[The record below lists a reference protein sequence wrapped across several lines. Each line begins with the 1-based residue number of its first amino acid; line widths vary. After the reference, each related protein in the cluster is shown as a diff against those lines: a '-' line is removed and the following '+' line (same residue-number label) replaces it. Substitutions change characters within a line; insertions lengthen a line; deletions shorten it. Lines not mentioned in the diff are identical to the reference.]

1 MLLLFGLFLFL
12 VGACL
17 ILLLPVL
24 WGERIFRTYGEGRTV
39 NCPET
44 RAPVSVRFNA
54 LRAAWSGLA
63 GPPKL
68 RLADCTRWPERA
80 DCGQECIPD
89 AVEAKPAPSLSQVS
103 LNQVSLNQ
111 VSLNQVSL
119 NQVSWRTRRVVH
131 LPVLLA
137 GAAAWVLGMAWH
149 SQYLFRPRW
158 TMALG
163 LSDPQT
169 RGLARM
175 LAPHLLSVGACV
187 LFAYGVAGLLR
198 GLGSRTATHGIEVAV
213 ALWLAIFAAIFAA
226 LMAVTSSRVVPDLLW
241 IEGGYTLLGAL
252 LVGAIVGGVPRW
264 VIVGD
269 PQERGIRSRG

>member
-1 MLLLFGLFLFL
+1 MLLLFALFLFV

-17 ILLLPVL
+17 ILLLPAL
-24 WGERIFRTYGEGRTV
+24 WGEQIYHTYREGRPV

-44 RAPVSVRFNA
+44 QAPVSVWFNA
-54 LRAAWSGLA
+54 LQAAWSSLA

-89 AVEAKPAPSLSQVS
+89 AVQAKPAPV
-103 LNQVSLNQ
+103 VDH
-111 VSLNQVSL
+111 VP
-119 NQVSWRTRRVVH
+119 WRTRRVVH

-149 SQYLFRPRW
+149 SEYLFRPRW
-158 TMALG
+158 MMALG
-163 LSDPQT
+163 LSDPRT
-169 RGLARM
+169 RALAEM

-198 GLGSRTATHGIEVAV
+198 WLGSRTLTHGVEVAV
-213 ALWLAIFAAIFAA
+213 ALWVATFAA
-226 LMAVTSSRVVPDLLW
+226 LMVATWSRVAPGLLW
-241 IEGGYTLLGAL
+241 IEGGYTFLGAL
-252 LVGAIVGGVPRW
+252 LIGAIVGGVPRW

-269 PQERGIRSRG
+269 PEERDSRGGG

>member
-1 MLLLFGLFLFL
+1 MLLLFGLVLFL
-12 VGACL
+12 VGVCL
-17 ILLLPVL
+17 ILLLPAL
-24 WGERIFRTYGEGRTV
+24 WGGRIFHAYREGRTV

-44 RAPVSVRFNA
+44 QAPVSVRFNA

-89 AVEAKPAPSLSQVS
+89 AVEAAPAPLLEHV
-103 LNQVSLNQ
+103 L
-111 VSLNQVSL
+111 
-119 NQVSWRTRRVVH
+119 WRTRRVVH

-163 LSDPQT
+163 LSDSQAQS
-169 RGLARM
+169 LARM

-198 GLGSRTATHGIEVAV
+198 WLGSRTAVHGIEVA
-213 ALWLAIFAAIFAA
+213 AGLWVAIFAA
-226 LMAVTSSRVVPDLLW
+226 LMAAISSRVAPGLLW
-241 IEGGYTLLGAL
+241 IEGGYTFLGAL
-252 LVGAIVGGVPRW
+252 LIGAIVGGAPRW

-269 PQERGIRSRG
+269 PEELGSKSRG

>member
-1 MLLLFGLFLFL
+1 MLVLFFLLLFLAGT
-12 VGACL
+12 CL
-17 ILLLPVL
+17 ILLLPLL
-24 WGERIFRTYGEGRTV
+24 WGEQVYHTYREARTV

-44 RAPVSVRFNA
+44 HAPVSVRFNA
-54 LRAAWSGLA
+54 LRAAWSSLSGA
-63 GPPKL
+63 TKL

-89 AVEAKPAPSLSQVS
+89 AMCAKPMTFVDHTP
-103 LNQVSLNQ
+103 
-111 VSLNQVSL
+111 
-119 NQVSWRTRRVVH
+119 WRTRRVVH

-163 LSDPQT
+163 LSDQQAQ
-169 RGLARM
+169 GLARM
-175 LAPHLLSVGACV
+175 MAPHLLSVGACL

-198 GLGSRTATHGIEVAV
+198 RLGSRTLTHGIELAA
-213 ALWLAIFAAIFAA
+213 ALWLAIGAVVMAI
-226 LMAVTSSRVVPDLLW
+226 TWSRVAPELLW
-241 IEGGYTLLGAL
+241 IEGGYTFLGAL
-252 LVGAIVGGVPRW
+252 LIGAIVGGVPRW

-269 PQERGIRSRG
+269 EEERVIRSGE

>member
-1 MLLLFGLFLFL
+1 M
-12 VGACL
+12 
-17 ILLLPVL
+17 L
-24 WGERIFRTYGEGRTV
+24 WGERIFHTYRAGRTV

-44 RAPVSVRFNA
+44 QAPVSVRFNA

-89 AVEAKPAPSLSQVS
+89 AVEAKPAPALS
-103 LNQVSLNQ
+103 
-111 VSLNQVSL
+111 QVSL

-169 RGLARM
+169 QALARM

-198 GLGSRTATHGIEVAV
+198 GLGSRSLTHGVEVAA
-213 ALWLAIFAAIFAA
+213 ALWLAIFAA
-226 LMAVTSSRVVPDLLW
+226 LMAVTSSRAVPDLLW

-252 LVGAIVGGVPRW
+252 LIGAIVGGAPRW

-269 PQERGIRSRG
+269 PQERGSSSGG

>member
-24 WGERIFRTYGEGRTV
+24 WGERIFHTYREGRTV

-44 RAPVSVRFNA
+44 QAPVSVRFNA

-89 AVEAKPAPSLSQVS
+89 AVEAKPAPALSQVS
-103 LNQVSLNQ
+103 LK
-111 VSLNQVSL
+111 
-119 NQVSWRTRRVVH
+119 QVSWRTRRVVH

-169 RGLARM
+169 QALARM
-175 LAPHLLSVGACV
+175 LAPHLLTVGACV

-198 GLGSRTATHGIEVAV
+198 WLGSRTLTHGVEVAA
-213 ALWLAIFAAIFAA
+213 ALWLAIFAAIFAIVT
-226 LMAVTSSRVVPDLLW
+226 AVASSRVVPDLLW

-252 LVGAIVGGVPRW
+252 LIGAIVGGVPRW
-264 VIVGD
+264 VIIAD
-269 PQERGIRSRG
+269 SQERGSRSGG

>member
-12 VGACL
+12 AGACL
-17 ILLLPVL
+17 LLLLPAL
-24 WGERIFRTYGEGRTV
+24 WGEQIYHTYREGRTV

-44 RAPVSVRFNA
+44 HAPVSVRFNA
-54 LRAAWSGLA
+54 LRAAWSSLA
-63 GPPKL
+63 GGPPKL

-89 AVEAKPAPSLSQVS
+89 AVRVKPASWMDHVP
-103 LNQVSLNQ
+103 
-111 VSLNQVSL
+111 
-119 NQVSWRTRRVVH
+119 WRTRRVVH

-158 TMALG
+158 AMALG
-163 LSDPQT
+163 LSGPDT
-169 RGLARM
+169 LTLARM
-175 LAPHLLSVGACV
+175 LAPHLLSAGACV

-198 GLGSRTATHGIEVAV
+198 WLGSRTVTHGIEVAA
-213 ALWLAIFAAIFAA
+213 ALWLLMGAA
-226 LMAVTSSRVVPDLLW
+226 LMAATSSRVAPGLLW
-241 IEGGYTLLGAL
+241 IEGGYTFLGAL
-252 LVGAIVGGVPRW
+252 LIGAIVGGVPRW

-269 PQERGIRSRG
+269 PEERGSRSRG

>member
-1 MLLLFGLFLFL
+1 MLLLFMLLLFLA
-12 VGACL
+12 GACL
-17 ILLLPVL
+17 ILLLPAL
-24 WGERIFRTYGEGRTV
+24 WAEQTYHTYREGRTV

-44 RAPVSVRFNA
+44 HAPVSVRFNA
-54 LRAAWSGLA
+54 LRAAWSGLV

-89 AVEAKPAPSLSQVS
+89 AVRVKPAFFVGHVP
-103 LNQVSLNQ
+103 
-111 VSLNQVSL
+111 
-119 NQVSWRTRRVVH
+119 WRTRRVVH

-149 SQYLFRPRW
+149 SEYLFRPRW
-158 TMALG
+158 MMALG
-163 LSDPQT
+163 LSNPQT
-169 RGLARM
+169 RVLARM

-198 GLGSRTATHGIEVAV
+198 WLGSRTLTHGVEVAA
-213 ALWLAIFAAIFAA
+213 ALWLAIGAA
-226 LMAVTSSRVVPDLLW
+226 LLAVTVSRVAPGLLW
-241 IEGGYTLLGAL
+241 IEGGYTFLAAL
-252 LVGAIVGGVPRW
+252 LIGAIVGGVPRW

-269 PQERGIRSRG
+269 PEERGCRTAG

>member
-1 MLLLFGLFLFL
+1 MLLLFGIFLFL
-12 VGACL
+12 VGTCL

-24 WGERIFRTYGEGRTV
+24 WGERIFHSYREGRTV
-39 NCPET
+39 DCPET
-44 RAPVSVRFNA
+44 QAPVSVRFDA

-89 AVEAKPAPSLSQVS
+89 AIEAKPAPGLSQVS
-103 LNQVSLNQ
+103 LHQVP
-111 VSLNQVSL
+111 
-119 NQVSWRTRRVVH
+119 WRTRRIVH

-163 LSDPQT
+163 LSKPQT
-169 RGLARM
+169 LALARM
-175 LAPHLLSVGACV
+175 LAPHLLSVGACI

-198 GLGSRTATHGIEVAV
+198 WLGSRTLAHGVEVAA
-213 ALWLAIFAAIFAA
+213 ALWLAIFAAIFAVA
-226 LMAVTSSRVVPDLLW
+226 AAVASSRVAPDLLW

-252 LVGAIVGGVPRW
+252 LIGAIVGGAPRW
-264 VIVGD
+264 VIAGD

>member
-24 WGERIFRTYGEGRTV
+24 WGERIFHTYREGRTV

-44 RAPVSVRFNA
+44 QAPVSVRFNA

-89 AVEAKPAPSLSQVS
+89 AVEAKPAPLV
-103 LNQVSLNQ
+103 NQVLLNH
-111 VSLNQVSL
+111 
-119 NQVSWRTRRVVH
+119 VSWRTRRVVH

-158 TMALG
+158 MMALG

-169 RGLARM
+169 QALARM
-175 LAPHLLSVGACV
+175 LAPHVLSVGACI

-198 GLGSRTATHGIEVAV
+198 WLGSRTLTHGVEVAG
-213 ALWLAIFAAIFAA
+213 ALWLAIFAAIFAV
-226 LMAVTSSRVVPDLLW
+226 MTAVTSSRAAPDLLW

-252 LVGAIVGGVPRW
+252 LIGAIVGGAPRW

>member
-24 WGERIFRTYGEGRTV
+24 WGERIFYTYREGRTV

-44 RAPVSVRFNA
+44 DAPVSVRFNA

-80 DCGQECIPD
+80 NCGQECIPD
-89 AVEAKPAPSLSQVS
+89 AVGAKPAPSV
-103 LNQVSLNQ
+103 
-111 VSLNQVSL
+111 

-149 SQYLFRPRW
+149 SQYVFRPRW

-169 RGLARM
+169 QALARM

-198 GLGSRTATHGIEVAV
+198 RLGSRTLTHGVEVAA
-213 ALWLAIFAAIFAA
+213 ALWLAIFAA
-226 LMAVTSSRVVPDLLW
+226 LMVMTSSRVAPDLLW
-241 IEGGYTLLGAL
+241 IEGGYTFLGAL
-252 LVGAIVGGVPRW
+252 LIGAIVGGAPRW

>member
-1 MLLLFGLFLFL
+1 MFVGCCTFEIATICVRIGQDFSARHEFFVRGKEACHVAAVRVFSLPGWGLLDPAAA
-12 VGACL
+12 GAL
-17 ILLLPVL
+17 
-24 WGERIFRTYGEGRTV
+24 GRTDLSHV
-39 NCPET
+39 SRGADGELSET
-44 RAPVSVRFNA
+44 HAPVSVRFNA
-54 LRAAWSGLA
+54 LRAAWSSLA

-89 AVEAKPAPSLSQVS
+89 AVRAQPAPV
-103 LNQVSLNQ
+103 VDH
-111 VSLNQVSL
+111 VP
-119 NQVSWRTRRVVH
+119 WRTRRIVH

-158 TMALG
+158 AMALG

-169 RGLARM
+169 LTLARM

-198 GLGSRTATHGIEVAV
+198 WLGSRTLTHGLEVAA
-213 ALWLAIFAAIFAA
+213 ALWLATFAAIFAGPDGGDLDA
-226 LMAVTSSRVVPDLLW
+226 GGARAVVD
-241 IEGGYTLLGAL
+241 
-252 LVGAIVGGVPRW
+252 
-264 VIVGD
+264 
-269 PQERGIRSRG
+269 

>member
-1 MLLLFGLFLFL
+1 MVLLFGLFLFL

-17 ILLLPVL
+17 ILLLPAL
-24 WGERIFRTYGEGRTV
+24 WAEQTFHTYSEGRTV
-39 NCPET
+39 DCPET
-44 RAPVSVRFNA
+44 HAPVSVRFNA
-54 LRAAWSGLA
+54 LRAAWTSLA

-80 DCGQECIPD
+80 QCGQECIPD
-89 AVEAKPAPSLSQVS
+89 ALQVKPASS
-103 LNQVSLNQ
+103 LNQVP
-111 VSLNQVSL
+111 
-119 NQVSWRTRRVVH
+119 WRTRRVVH

-158 TMALG
+158 AMAIG

-169 RGLARM
+169 QALARM
-175 LAPHLLSVGACV
+175 LAPHLLSVGACI

-198 GLGSRTATHGIEVAV
+198 WLGPRTFTHGIEVSA
-213 ALWLAIFAAIFAA
+213 ALWLAIFAA
-226 LMAVTSSRVVPDLLW
+226 LMVVTSRAAPDLLW
-241 IEGGYTLLGAL
+241 IEGGYTFLGAL
-252 LVGAIVGGVPRW
+252 LIGAIVGGVPRW

-269 PQERGIRSRG
+269 PAERGSRSRG